1 MALFIHMTSQ
11 IAALVLAAGES
22 KRLGTPKQLIQFE
35 GQTLLNRVIDRVRKA
50 GIDNVFVVLGANATE
65 IQASIAGPVK
75 IISNESWPE
84 GMGSSLRVGIEHIR
98 EEKDIEGVL
107 LALSDQPKVSIDHF
121 KKLIS
126 GFIRNQW
133 TTCSFYEGKRGVPAV
148 FPKSQFDK
156 LLQATGDLGARK
168 LLRKD
173 QVIEIEC
180 PDCGL
185 DIDTVEDLKELS

>member
-1 MALFIHMTSQ
+1 MASQ

-22 KRLGTPKQLIQFE
+22 KRLGTPKQLIRFE
-35 GQTLLNRVIDRVRKA
+35 GQTLLNRVIDRIRNT
-50 GIDNVFVVLGANATE
+50 GIDKVFVVLGANAAE
-65 IQASIAGPVK
+65 IQASIDGPVK
-75 IISNESWPE
+75 IVNNESWSE
-84 GMGSSLRVGIEHIR
+84 GMGSSLRVGIKHIR

-126 GFIRNQW
+126 GFIRNQR